1 MSKSKGNTLDP
12 IDLIDGIELE
22 DLVAKRTSG
31 LMNPKQA
38 ESIAKKTR
46 KEYPQGIPGFG
57 ADALRF
63 TFASLATPGRNIN
76 FDLNRCEGYRN
87 FCNKLWNATRFV
99 LMQVGQ
105 ESAYELGFAPHDASA
120 CVPGAYMHFGKPERW
135 ISSVLEQSIA
145 QIEQHLCEFRFDLA
159 AKEYYELVWQS
170 YCDWYLELAK
180 VQLQHEDAAVRR
192 GTRRTLLS
200 VLETILRLGH
210 PFMPFLT
217 ETLWQSVAP
226 LAQRYHAK
234 HDGKAVDTP
243 MDSGSAPSKPATP
256 AMPCSIMQQAFPKAR
271 PERVD
276 PEALAWMSR
285 FKALVDACR
294 QLRSE
299 MSLSP
304 AQRVPLLIEG
314 VQAAAILDDARAL
327 QSLAR
332 LQEVQVVEQLPS
344 DRLAPVQWLDGLR
357 LMLDVEIDRSAEL
370 LRLSKEIERI
380 DLEIA
385 KCKAKLANP
394 SFADRAPKVVV
405 EQERER
411 MLRFETSRAA
421 LSDQYERINIKS

>member
-1 MSKSKGNTLDP
+1 
-12 IDLIDGIELE
+12 
-22 DLVAKRTSG
+22 
-31 LMNPKQA
+31 
-38 ESIAKKTR
+38 
-46 KEYPQGIPGFG
+46 
-57 ADALRF
+57 
-63 TFASLATPGRNIN
+63 
-76 FDLNRCEGYRN
+76 
-87 FCNKLWNATRFV
+87 
-99 LMQVGQ
+99 
-105 ESAYELGFAPHDASA
+105 
-120 CVPGAYMHFGKPERW
+120 
-135 ISSVLEQSIA
+135 
-145 QIEQHLCEFRFDLA
+145 
-159 AKEYYELVWQS
+159 
-170 YCDWYLELAK
+170 
-180 VQLQHEDAAVRR
+180 
-192 GTRRTLLS
+192 
-200 VLETILRLGH
+200 
-210 PFMPFLT
+210 
-217 ETLWQSVAP
+217 
-226 LAQRYHAK
+226 
-234 HDGKAVDTP
+234 
-243 MDSGSAPSKPATP
+243 
-256 AMPCSIMQQAFPKAR
+256 MQQAFPKAR

-276 PEALAWMSR
+276 PVALAWMSR

-385 KCKAKLANP
+385 KAKGKLANP